1 MRISDWSSDVCSS
14 DLETILTPE
23 ALAFVV
29 ELERRFGPERKKLLQ
44 KRIER
49 QARLDA
55 GEKPDF
61 LPATKHIR
69 DGDWTVAP
77 LPADNPDRRVEITGP
92 VDRKKIASASGRV
105 RARQYG

>member
-1 MRISDWSSDVCSS
+1 MTGWPQMPGVQITGTFKPGF
-14 DLETILTPE
+14 ETILTPE

-61 LPATKHIR
+61 LPEDKHIR
-69 DGDWTVAP
+69 EGDRSEEHTYELQSQMRTSYCVFC
-77 LPADNPDRRVEITGP
+77 LKRNIT
-92 VDRKKIASASGRV
+92 
-105 RARQYG
+105 